1 MSRNLMPVYFNDK
14 LNKKKLKMK
23 KNAMDP
29 VNFEEE
35 RKNDPKYKT
44 ELCKSFM
51 QNNFCIY
58 GNKCRFA
65 HGYKELVRKKQINN
79 YKQKTCNSFFNK
91 GYCPYGNRCNFK
103 HDERKIQ
110 EIGVPYYFSHLIS
123 LHFPQLKTCRRLN
136 VFQNINN
143 IKYEGNDTEEIV
155 KQPIEETVKESL
167 KESEKENIIINSDI
181 NNNEI
186 EKTKSDEEKEEQKE
200 ENKKDELSLSF
211 SSEKSS
217 EATSL
222 NDSPY
227 KEKEKIEFESY
238 KINDFML
245 EELNFEFDFFSHEN

>member
-1 MSRNLMPVYFNDK
+1 MSRNLMPVYFNEKFK

-51 QNNFCIY
+51 ETNFCVY

-65 HGYKELVRKKQINN
+65 HGYKELVVKKQINN

-103 HDERKIQ
+103 HDERKIEQ
-110 EIGVPYYFSHLIS
+110 IGVPYYYSHLIS

-136 VFQNINN
+136 VFQDISQMKFEEER
-143 IKYEGNDTEEIV
+143 IKKI
-155 KQPIEETVKESL
+155 P
-167 KESEKENIIINSDI
+167 KENIIINTNI
-181 NNNEI
+181 NNNKFI
-186 EKTKSDEEKEEQKE
+186 EQNKIDEEKEEL
-200 ENKKDELSLSF
+200 NKKDELSMSF

-222 NDSPY
+222 TDSPY
-227 KEKEKIEFESY
+227 KEKEKLEFESDQV
-238 KINDFML
+238 KKFLL
-245 EELNFEFDFFSHEN
+245 EELNFEIDFFPIEN